1 MPDSWTCYKE
11 GHLTAQSIHHLKKQ
25 SVLLTIWFGIPQ
37 SNHWRLILLPNYSR
51 DWVSWHCTAAKYGKR
66 RREGKRNKS
75 REKVEKGRSNK
86 GRGTVSD
93 IIRAR
98 WETYFMLT
106 FSKPSIAQTKESNA
120 VIDDY

>member
-1 MPDSWTCYKE
+1 MGLVALHCDKVWQKKE
-11 GHLTAQSIHHLKKQ
+11 RGKEKQ
-25 SVLLTIWFGIPQ
+25 EQ
-37 SNHWRLILLPNYSR
+37 R
-51 DWVSWHCTAAKYGKR
+51 
-66 RREGKRNKS
+66 
-75 REKVEKGRSNK
+75 KVEKGRSNK

-98 WETYFMLT
+98 WEKYFMLT